1 MYLHIGLNLMINIKY
16 IVGIFDI
23 ENTSASPITKNF
35 LAQAQNRAEI
45 ISVTEELPKS
55 FIVYNE
61 KGKTTVYLTQ
71 FSTATLQ
78 KRNTVNEFNI

>member
-1 MYLHIGLNLMINIKY
+1 MYLHIGLNYLINTKH

-23 ENTSASPITKNF
+23 ENTSGSLLTRRF
-35 LAQAQNRAEI
+35 LAEAQNRYEI

-55 FIVYNE
+55 FIIYNE

-71 FSTATLQ
+71 FSTVTLQ
-78 KRNTVNEFNI
+78 KRNIVNNLNI